1 MDEAIDEISESVRA
15 NMHILADRIRIL
27 RNEKGI
33 SAREMSLALGQN
45 VNYINLIENGKRSP
59 SFELFFDICDFF
71 DITPEDFFK
80 YDNYT
85 LDNSNTGLEN
95 DNQNMFFSLTSEQ
108 KLRLSDF
115 IKSLKS

>member
-59 SFELFFDICDFF
+59 SFELFFDICDFYLKK
-71 DITPEDFFK
+71 IHNPLYINAYFFQQ
-80 YDNYT
+80 
-85 LDNSNTGLEN
+85 LPAS
-95 DNQNMFFSLTSEQ
+95 
-108 KLRLSDF
+108 RP
-115 IKSLKS
+115 